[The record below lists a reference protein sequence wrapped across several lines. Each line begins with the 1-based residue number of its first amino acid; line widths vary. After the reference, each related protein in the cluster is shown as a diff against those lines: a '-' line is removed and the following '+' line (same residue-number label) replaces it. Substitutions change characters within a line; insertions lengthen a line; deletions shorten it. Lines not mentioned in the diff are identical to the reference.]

1 MNIVNR
7 YAALAAAVLA
17 FSALAPMTAH
27 ADGNPEQGE
36 QLAYTCMGCHG
47 IPGYRNA
54 YPSYR
59 VPKLGGQKAAY
70 IETAL
75 KAYRDGN
82 RPHPTMQAQ
91 GESLSDQDIADVA
104 AYFQGAEM
112 ATDSVTADDIAGLD
126 AAKTCLTCHG
136 AQSAGMVP
144 TPATLSGQHQDYLMH
159 ALDQYKSGARAGTVM
174 SAFAGML
181 SDDDIEAIAR
191 FYSRRDDGVHTPE
204 KSD

>member
-1 MNIVNR
+1 VNIANR

-17 FSALAPMTAH
+17 LSAFAPETAL
-27 ADGNPEQGE
+27 ADGNSEQGE

-47 IPGYRNA
+47 IAGYRNA

-59 VPKLGGQKAAY
+59 VPKLGGQKADY

-75 KAYRDGN
+75 KAYRDGK

-91 GESLSDQDIADVA
+91 GETLSDQDIADLA

-112 ATDSVTADDIAGLD
+112 ATDSVTADDLAGLD
-126 AAKTCLTCHG
+126 AATTCLTCHG

-144 TPATLSGQHQDYLMH
+144 TPATLSGQHRDYLIH
-159 ALDQYKSGARAGTVM
+159 ALEQYKSGARAGTVM
-174 SAFAGML
+174 SAFASML
-181 SDDDIEAIAR
+181 NEDDIEAIAK

-204 KSD
+204 KTD